1 MVAVALLTTRT
12 AKGLSKGPGCLR
24 CLRIRSGAMRFF
36 SSGVCRAT
44 GIRPSSER
52 RVRQPVVCRQRYHTL
67 QQRVVGDEPLISNMT
82 PNVSLIAGFSRMA
95 GDVMENSLEPPGSS
109 PHESYISSVPR
120 SCTRRNDGLGRCGRR
135 IGT

>member
-1 MVAVALLTTRT
+1 M
-12 AKGLSKGPGCLR
+12 G
-24 CLRIRSGAMRFF
+24 FF

-82 PNVSLIAGFSRMA
+82 PNVSFGAGFS
-95 GDVMENSLEPPGSS
+95 GS
-109 PHESYISSVPR
+109 PSVFTER
-120 SCTRRNDGLGRCGRR
+120 QNVQQCITRTAVECL
-135 IGT
+135 T